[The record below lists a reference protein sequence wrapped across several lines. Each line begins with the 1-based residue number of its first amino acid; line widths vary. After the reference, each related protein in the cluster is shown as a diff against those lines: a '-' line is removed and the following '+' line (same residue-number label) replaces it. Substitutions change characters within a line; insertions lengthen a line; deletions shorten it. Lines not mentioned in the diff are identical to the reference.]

1 MQSNTSQEE
10 AELIA
15 RSLDGDSLAYAEL
28 VDRYKNAV
36 YYHCFAIVRNEDVA
50 EDIAQETFINAYY
63 KLKQYNNNYRLA
75 TWLFKISTN
84 KCLTHLKRHSKEIW
98 LDDSAIDAI
107 RSQDPTP
114 HRRALEAELHNAVQS
129 LRPNYRAAISLFYWQ
144 GQEYAEIA
152 RILDVPINTVRVW
165 LKRAKEEL
173 KKELA

>member
-1 MQSNTSQEE
+1 MQNNNE
-10 AELIA
+10 AGLIA

-36 YYHCFAIVRNEDVA
+36 YHHCFAIVRDEDVA

-84 KCLTHLKRHSKEIW
+84 KCLTHVKKHRREVA
-98 LDDSAIDAI
+98 LDDTFAAAMPSHE
-107 RSQDPTP
+107 PTP
-114 HRRALEAELHNAVQS
+114 HKRALHAELHNAVQS
-129 LRPNYRAAISLFYWQ
+129 LRPNYQAVISLYYWQ

-173 KKELA
+173 KKELS

>member
-1 MQSNTSQEE
+1 MQNNNE

-28 VDRYKNAV
+28 VGRYKNAV

-50 EDIAQETFINAYY
+50 EDIAQETFFYAYY

-84 KCLTHLKRHSKEIW
+84 KCLSYLKKHRKEVT
-98 LDDSAIDAI
+98 LDDMLVAAMRSHEPSPHSRAIA
-107 RSQDPTP
+107 
-114 HRRALEAELHNAVQS
+114 AELHDAVQS
-129 LRPNYRAAISLFYWQ
+129 LRPDYQAVISLYYWQ
-144 GQEYAEIA
+144 GLAYAEIA

-173 KKELA
+173 KKELS

>member
-1 MQSNTSQEE
+1 MQNNSE

-63 KLKQYNNNYRLA
+63 KLKQYNNNYSLA
-75 TWLFKISTN
+75 TWLFRISTN
-84 KCLTHLKRHSKEIW
+84 KCLSYLKKHRREVA
-98 LDDSAIDAI
+98 LDDTLVAAMQSHEP
-107 RSQDPTP
+107 SP
-114 HRRALEAELHNAVQS
+114 HKRALEAELHSAVQS
-129 LRPNYRAAISLFYWQ
+129 LRPNYRAVISLYYWQ

-173 KKELA
+173 KKELS